1 MKINLQVKKFKHKMS
16 MPHHCLHFEIDEDSM
31 LIELSVFIE
40 LSLQNK

>member
-1 MKINLQVKKFKHKMS
+1 MKINLQVKKFKDKMS

-31 LIELSVFIE
+31 LIGLSVFIE